1 MRRLRYA
8 PGRLGVLAPQLVPST
23 TGNATGFARQDGR
36 SSTARGYGADWRRV
50 RAAVLAGE
58 PLCRICAEAG
68 RTTAA
73 TEVDHLRPFH
83 GRADPLRLAPENL
96 RPLCVPCH
104 RARTGAQAHE
114 G

>member
-1 MRRLRYA
+1 
-8 PGRLGVLAPQLVPST
+8 VAPQVTAGP
-23 TGNATGFARQDGR
+23 GFSRADGK

-50 RAAVLAGE
+50 RAAVLAEE
-58 PLCRICAEAG
+58 PLCRMCAEAG

-73 TEVDHLRPFH
+73 AEVDHIHPFH
-83 GRADPLRLAPENL
+83 GLSDPRRLERSNL

-104 RARTGAQAHE
+104 RARTGSQAHA